1 MESVFD
7 TLRALSAR
15 LSNLHGTTDF
25 SEFSADEVKT
35 FMSLTADLRHEV
47 DRALACGAAEI
58 NQRSR
63 RELGGSGL
71 AKTEGHLNPQSM
83 IAALTGSTKADARK
97 IDNLGKSVMHAS
109 PVRFAPSA
117 SEAEAEVV
125 QRPWFASITDRMR
138 SGDISPDRFEALR
151 AGLGES
157 TDDVSPQALAAAA
170 DRILECLH
178 PLDAPELV
186 YRDARNAR
194 AFLDREG
201 VVENERELQAKQ
213 EAKIWTDRDGM
224 VHLRASFAPE
234 DGAWFKN
241 TLDVILGPRI
251 GGPRLVHGKAATM
264 AKAVED
270 DPRTTEQIRASVL
283 VTLLKAGALVDE
295 NALLAQKRPTV
306 QVVVRADELARPNSD
321 GVGFIEGTGIPVSTK
336 TVDRLICDTGY
347 VPVIVDSAGAPLDLG
362 REVRLFTT
370 KQRTAIAALQGGC
383 VAEGC
388 NAPPSFCEVHHIDPW
403 SEGGK
408 TDVEDG
414 VLLCRFH
421 HMQLHNHGHRITRIA
436 GERYEN
442 SYRWVPSA
450 EFDPLRSP
458 VRLRFRGVA
467 HHTPRVRLGSGVQG

>member
-1 MESVFD
+1 MSV
-7 TLRALSAR
+7 AAS
-15 LSNLHGTTDF
+15 
-25 SEFSADEVKT
+25 
-35 FMSLTADLRHEV
+35 LRHEV

-63 RELGGSGL
+63 RELGGAGL

-97 IDNLGKSVMHAS
+97 IDNLGKSVMQAS
-109 PVRFAPSA
+109 PVRFAPPA
-117 SEAEAEVV
+117 GQADAGVP
-125 QRPWFASITDRMR
+125 QGPWFASITERMQ
-138 SGDISPDRFEALR
+138 SGEISPDRFEALR
-151 AGLGES
+151 AGLGGKA
-157 TDDVSPQALAAAA
+157 DDVSPEALAAAA
-170 DRILECLH
+170 DRILEYLH

-194 AFLDREG
+194 ALLDRES
-201 VVENERELQAKQ
+201 VAENEREMQARQ

-241 TLDVILGPRI
+241 TLDLLLGPRI

-264 AKAVED
+264 AKALED

-283 VTLLKAGALVDE
+283 VALLKAGALVDE

-306 QVVVRADELARPNSD
+306 QVVVRADELTRPNSD
-321 GVGFIEGTGIPVSTK
+321 GVAFIEGTGIPVSMK
-336 TVDRLICDTGY
+336 TIDRLVCDTGI

-362 REVRLFTT
+362 REVRLFTA
-370 KQRTAIAALQGGC
+370 KQRLAIASLQGGC
-383 VAEGC
+383 VVAGC

-421 HMQLHNHGHRITRIA
+421 HMHLHNHGHRIARIA
-436 GERYEN
+436 GERYKD

-450 EFDPLRSP
+450 EVDPLRSP
-458 VRLRFRGVA
+458 IRVRFRGVA
-467 HHTPRVRLGSGVQG
+467 LHYAHASGIGSASARTKRNRPRKPSPSAGTVRFTRRG